1 MPKMKVVIFSI
12 LFFSLVFAAFSLV
25 FYFGDWKRL
34 ALVGAAGVFVG
45 IVAAPSIEPKVFKNA
60 WAYELGFGAMAG
72 AMLGFVFG
80 AGAEAV
86 ILGVLLG
93 GVLGYLAPCWIK
105 HVQIP

>member
-1 MPKMKVVIFSI
+1 MQKMKVLVFSI
-12 LFFSLVFAAFSLV
+12 LFFSVSFSVFSLV
-25 FYFGDWKRL
+25 FYYGDWQRL

-60 WAYELGFGAMAG
+60 WAFELVFGALAG

-80 AGAEAV
+80 SGTEAV
-86 ILGVLLG
+86 ILGALLG
-93 GVLGYLAPCWIK
+93 GVLGYLTPYWIK